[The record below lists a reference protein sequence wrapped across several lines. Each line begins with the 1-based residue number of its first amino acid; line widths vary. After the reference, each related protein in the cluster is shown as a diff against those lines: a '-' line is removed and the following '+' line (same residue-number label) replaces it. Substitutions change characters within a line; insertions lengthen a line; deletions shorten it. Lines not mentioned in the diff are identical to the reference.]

1 VAGQGSDTT
10 LGAGT
15 STSLDWCRSA
25 LASIAAFLHNAAMTS
40 VSVAKLAS
48 IGVMAIGLGIVTM
61 SISGATGRADGPIEK
76 AAVVAC
82 NSDAQTVE
90 TAVAAFHVDNPGLA
104 TTPAALVSSSHDGP
118 FLSSWPK
125 NGSHYSMSVT
135 SAGALMVSAPST
147 STARPYATSNPCG
160 SAA

>member
-1 VAGQGSDTT
+1 V
-10 LGAGT
+10 
-15 STSLDWCRSA
+15 
-25 LASIAAFLHNAAMTS
+25 AMTS
-40 VSVAKLAS
+40 KSVAKLAS
-48 IGVMAIGLGIVTM
+48 IGVMAIGLAVVTM
-61 SISGATGRADGPIEK
+61 SLSGATGKVDGPIGK

-90 TAVAAFHVDNPGLA
+90 TAVAAFHVENPGLA
-104 TTPAALVSSSHDGP
+104 ATPATLISFAHGGP

-147 STARPYATSNPCG
+147 APARPYATANPCG
-160 SAA
+160 SAG